1 MIRPKSV
8 PNHSWWDWCKS
19 RVPHSPPP
27 TPHTR
32 ILLGLE
38 TVRQLL
44 NGDYNVRGK
53 CSAPR
58 THHNDPES
66 SNPDLALISF
76 QVSKTW
82 LWQNN
87 QRKAPLRCLATKAI
101 SRQRT
106 EAQCCTNFLIVN
118 TRGIILSRSQIL
130 TAWEKTMSCL
140 LRISYRREACLAS
153 SCYHMIWNMKRR
165 TLSVFWLPKVH
176 LREFGFVSK

>member
-8 PNHSWWDWCKS
+8 PNHPWWDWCKS
-19 RVPHSPPP
+19 QVPHPPHSHFVRSGNSSPTTEWRLHCERKVFCPKNISQWP
-27 TPHTR
+27 S
-32 ILLGLE
+32 
-38 TVRQLL
+38 Q
-44 NGDYNVRGK
+44 
-53 CSAPR
+53 
-58 THHNDPES
+58 S

-87 QRKAPLRCLATKAI
+87 QRKAPLQPKRSQDKE
-101 SRQRT
+101 SRPNVLQIV
-106 EAQCCTNFLIVN
+106 FIVN

-140 LRISYRREACLAS
+140 LRISYSREACLAS
-153 SCYHMIWNMKRR
+153 SCNHMIWNVKRR
-165 TLSVFWLPKVH
+165 NLSVFWLPKVH